1 MRLNGLSLKPTY
13 PRNAPRARNFFAI
26 VPGLF
31 RALHVEPRASR
42 VGQFMSDGLARN
54 QAVTHTTGSHAFA
67 TLKLTIALI
76 HQAVFKDS
84 LNGACGLLGLC

>member
-1 MRLNGLSLKPTY
+1 MTSSRQAGLSQADTLPQKIFATF
-13 PRNAPRARNFFAI
+13 PRSRKTSIRLFFFPFW
-26 VPGLF
+26 VP
-31 RALHVEPRASR
+31 
-42 VGQFMSDGLARN
+42 DGLARN

>member
-1 MRLNGLSLKPTY
+1 MTSSRQAGLSQAYTLPQKIFATFPRSLKTSV
-13 PRNAPRARNFFAI
+13 RLFFLPFW
-26 VPGLF
+26 VP
-31 RALHVEPRASR
+31 
-42 VGQFMSDGLARN
+42 DGLARN